1 MKRKLFFPIGLIVMA
16 LIVAGIFYFFIEK
29 NKRYSFSEIVSIH
42 EGDIA
47 AVLVDSDSTT
57 EFIRDQ
63 REIKKFMASFSK
75 VEVSKFD
82 EDLPFD
88 KSCKISLI
96 NDTTV
101 LYLIFLYDNGTI
113 EIYDRAKRKL
123 NQYKIRNNDFNYEEM
138 VKRKTAC
145 GATCKQQLLAAAE
158 LS

>member
-1 MKRKLFFPIGLIVMA
+1 LKRKLFFPIGLIVMA

-75 VEVSKFD
+75 VEVSMCLASRKCSIWQ
-82 EDLPFD
+82 PF
-88 KSCKISLI
+88 C
-96 NDTTV
+96 
-101 LYLIFLYDNGTI
+101 
-113 EIYDRAKRKL
+113 A
-123 NQYKIRNNDFNYEEM
+123 
-138 VKRKTAC
+138 
-145 GATCKQQLLAAAE
+145 
-158 LS
+158 